1 MDDGMQDQVGA
12 PVSRSLRPP
21 RKIQKFQKMWS
32 LALVFTALGLAG
44 IPPGIWRFRSASHPP
59 TRPRDSWRN
68 PIAQWERIWEFSIRP
83 EQ

>member
-21 RKIQKFQKMWS
+21 RKIQKFQKMGS

-44 IPPGIWRFRSASHPP
+44 VPQGFGASA
-59 TRPRDSWRN
+59 RPATLQPDHATSG
-68 PIAQWERIWEFSIRP
+68 ATLSLSGK
-83 EQ
+83 